1 MNVQQF
7 ALLAAFG
14 ILVLVI
20 ELIRRQTMT
29 FRYAFFW
36 LSSSLFVMFL
46 AFKPE
51 IIFHLSQM
59 MGFQLPSNFIFF
71 LLLCFFVCLSL
82 SLTVY
87 INEQNSRTETLAQHI
102 AFLEYKIQSLEENS
116 KNIKK

>member
-1 MNVQQF
+1 MSVQQF

-14 ILVLVI
+14 ILILVI

-46 AFKPE
+46 AFKPGL
-51 IIFHLSQM
+51 IFQLSGAL
-59 MGFQLPSNFIFF
+59 GFQLPSNFIFF
-71 LLLCFFVCLSL
+71 LMLCFFVFLSL

-102 AFLEYKIQSLEENS
+102 AFLEYKIRSLEES
-116 KNIKK
+116 KKIKK